1 MRTAVATSSLAASS
15 HASGVL
21 TLDAFDQK
29 SEYTQ
34 QTGCKSAG
42 KPMEGSNENR
52 SKSSNRSARAQRES
66 CSSAW
71 RRWACRWRRTWC
83 APASPSTGFDL
94 DARSVHA
101 LVQAGGRRG
110 SDAHAAARE
119 CDVRVTMLPDDR
131 IVHDVLAGYGA
142 DDTPGSM

>member
-42 KPMEGSNENR
+42 NPMEGSNENR
-52 SKSSNRSARAQRES
+52 SKRLEPLGPGTARILFVGLGTMGLPMATNRVRAGF
-66 CSSAW
+66 AV
-71 RRWACRWRRTWC
+71 
-83 APASPSTGFDL
+83 TGFDL

-101 LVQAGGRRG
+101 SFRPAVV
-110 SDAHAAARE
+110 AAAMRMPRHRSAT
-119 CDVRVTMLPDDR
+119 CW
-131 IVHDVLAGYGA
+131 
-142 DDTPGSM
+142 